1 LFTGNKEEKEFGE
14 QKIKGETMEQREEYT
29 EEAQAKAREELQP
42 VGSDHVVPASAR
54 HENSTPSAK

>member
-1 LFTGNKEEKEFGE
+1 MVTGNKEEKALGE
-14 QKIKGETMEQREEYT
+14 KEIEGELPQQQGQVGQPQGT
-29 EEAQAKAREELQP
+29 QP